1 MMGIELIIIGVIV
14 GIISGF
20 FGIGGGMILVPIL
33 LLIGFDINTAVGISI
48 IQMVFTSVYGS
59 YLNYK
64 KGSLEINDGI
74 FIGIGGF
81 IGGFGGSLLTPFIS
95 SETLKYLFV
104 FIILFAIL
112 KLVLSKEKK
121 DETVNNSIS
130 WVVLLII
137 GVIIGVFAITLGIG
151 GSVMLTPILAGI
163 LHYPIKKAISA
174 GLFFVVFSSMAG
186 LIGRVSSNNID
197 LENGLIIAI
206 SSLFGVFIGIFLKD
220 YITSKN
226 HKYLLILLYL
236 ITLFMMIKKMWF

>member
-1 MMGIELIIIGVIV
+1 MGIELIIIGIIV
-14 GIISGF
+14 GVISGF

-33 LLIGFDINTAVGISI
+33 LIIGFNINSAVGISI

-64 KGSLEINDGI
+64 KGSLNINDGI

-81 IGGFGGSLLTPFIS
+81 IGGFGGSLLTPRIP
-95 SETLKYLFV
+95 SEILKYLFL
-104 FIILFAIL
+104 FIILFAIF
-112 KLVLSKEKK
+112 KLIFSKEKK
-121 DETVNNSIS
+121 DGDINNSIY
-130 WVVLLII
+130 WGTLLAI
-137 GVIIGVFAITLGIG
+137 GIVIGVFAITLGIG

-186 LIGRVSSNNID
+186 LIGRLSSNNID
-197 LENGLIIAI
+197 LENGLIVAT
-206 SSLFGVFIGIFLKD
+206 SSLFGVFIGIWLKD
-220 YITSKN
+220 HITSKN
-226 HKYLLILLYL
+226 HKNLLILLYF

>member
-1 MMGIELIIIGVIV
+1 MGIELIIIGVII

-20 FGIGGGMILVPIL
+20 FGIGGGMILVPL
-33 LLIGFDINTAVGISI
+33 LLIIGFDINTTVGISI

-81 IGGFGGSLLTPFIS
+81 IGGFGGSLLTPFIP
-95 SETLKYLFV
+95 SEILKYLFLL
-104 FIILFAIL
+104 IILFAIF
-112 KLVLSKEKK
+112 KLIFSKEKK
-121 DETVNNSIS
+121 DEVMNNSIS
-130 WVVLLII
+130 WLLLLTI

-186 LIGRVSSNNID
+186 LIGRLTSNNID
-197 LENGLIIAI
+197 LENGLIVAI
-206 SSLFGVFIGIFLKD
+206 SSLFGVFIGIWFKD
-220 YITSKN
+220 HITSKN
-226 HKYLLILLYL
+226 HKNLLILLYL

>member
-1 MMGIELIIIGVIV
+1 MGIELIIIGIIV
-14 GIISGF
+14 GVISGF
-20 FGIGGGMILVPIL
+20 FGIGGGMILVPV
-33 LLIGFDINTAVGISI
+33 LLIIGFNINSAVGISI

-64 KGSLEINDGI
+64 KGSLNINDGI

-81 IGGFGGSLLTPFIS
+81 IGGFGGSLLTPHIP
-95 SETLKYLFV
+95 SEVLKYLFL

-112 KLVLSKEKK
+112 KLIFSKEKK
-121 DETVNNSIS
+121 DEDINNSIY
-130 WVVLLII
+130 WGTLLAI
-137 GVIIGVFAITLGIG
+137 GIVIGVFAITLGIG

-197 LENGLIIAI
+197 LENGLIVAT
-206 SSLFGVFIGIFLKD
+206 SSLFGVFIGIWLKD
-220 YITSKN
+220 HITSKN
-226 HKYLLILLYL
+226 HKNLLILLYF